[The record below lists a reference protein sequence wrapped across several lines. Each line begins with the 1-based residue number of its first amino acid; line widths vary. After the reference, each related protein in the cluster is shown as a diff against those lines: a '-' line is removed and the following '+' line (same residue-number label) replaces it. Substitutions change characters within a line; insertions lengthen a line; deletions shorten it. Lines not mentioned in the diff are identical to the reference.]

1 MFMTQFLSIVTQS
14 VILRCDPGLLSRGSL
29 EG

>member
-1 MFMTQFLSIVTQS
+1 VAMELLLLLS
-14 VILRCDPGLLSRGSL
+14 VILRRDPGLLSRGSL